1 MGLKKSLLLFFLIL
15 ISKETFSCSCINTP
29 LLEKYQRSDFVAKIK
44 ITKVIHDENNKDY
57 HDIDFELIS
66 IYKGESINK
75 IKIASVLNTSCSF
88 LPSENTTWLIFAS
101 RDRNGFLS
109 SSACAGSEQID
120 QTFDLLMY
128 PNLDV
133 KYKKSIDL
141 KLEVLEY
148 IKGKKL
154 TIDNKFKL
162 TPTNYRLCLDD
173 LKGFEE
179 KNRFAV
185 YQVIVNRDLSIK
197 NIKVFKRFNNKD
209 LSKKL
214 TSCLQDNMKIS
225 AQNMKVI
232 SEKAKMI
239 IIYFYY
245 SAEENNQGFV
255 SIWDL

>member
-1 MGLKKSLLLFFLIL
+1 MGLKKSLLLCFLIL

-44 ITKVIHDENNKDY
+44 ITKVIQDEYNKDY
-57 HDIDFELIS
+57 HNIDFELIN
-66 IYKGESINK
+66 IYKGESLNK
-75 IKIASVLNTSCSF
+75 IKIASVINTSCSF

-101 RDRNGFLS
+101 KDHNGVLS
-109 SSACAGSEQID
+109 SGACSGNEQID
-120 QTFDLLMY
+120 RAFDLVMY

-133 KYKKSIDL
+133 KYRKSIDL
-141 KLEVLEY
+141 KLQVLEY
-148 IKGKKL
+148 VKRKKL

-173 LKGFEE
+173 LKGFDE

-185 YQVIVNRDLSIK
+185 YQVIINRDLSIK
-197 NIKVFKRFNNKD
+197 NIKVIKRFNNKD

-214 TSCLQDNMKIS
+214 ASCLQDNMKIS

-232 SEKAKMI
+232 PEKAKMM

-245 SAEENNQGFV
+245 SAENNNQSFV